1 MRVLVVTNDSTVFK
15 YEDAKAEEM
24 FGGRLTEVRNLKNR
38 ISDVSDSDFSIIS
51 GEHGLIPG
59 DRMIKRYVDVPDTLS
74 GYLRAEEKTRF
85 SDAISE
91 LTKSYDVTLIFVP
104 KEVMRILM
112 RNKLHGMIIAV
123 TNTEFKEEFKRR
135 GWYYLERKGA
145 RVGKENFQTIYE
157 IISSFS
163 VS

>member
-1 MRVLVVTNDSTVFK
+1 MRILVVTNDSTVFR
-15 YEDAKAEEM
+15 YEEAKAEEM

-38 ISDVSDSDFSIIS
+38 ISDISDPDLSIIS

-59 DRMIKRYVDVPDTLS
+59 DRTIKRYVDVPDTIS
-74 GYLRAEEKTRF
+74 GYLKAEEKTRF
-85 SDAISE
+85 SNTISE

-104 KEVMRILM
+104 KEMMRILM
-112 RNKLHGMIIAV
+112 RNELHGIIIAV

-135 GWYYLERKGA
+135 GWYHLERKGA
-145 RVGKENFQTIYE
+145 RVGKENFQTIYD
-157 IISSFS
+157 IIFSFS